1 MQRDCDLSRFAF
13 VRKKMKTNMTKE
25 QFKAA
30 REYWSKKEQ
39 IKMPEEQ
46 YGRCAGGN
54 PQL

>member
-1 MQRDCDLSRFAF
+1 
-13 VRKKMKTNMTKE
+13 MKTNMTKE

-39 IKMPEEQ
+39 IKMPGEQ